1 MLAVEERTNN
11 IKDIAYYAAD
21 SRLTDEPDGKRY
33 DMQMII
39 FVGEESVQTSSPIL
53 LLCWIKTYDYINGQ
67 KQ

>member
-33 DMQMII
+33 DM
-39 FVGEESVQTSSPIL
+39 
-53 LLCWIKTYDYINGQ
+53 
-67 KQ
+67 